1 MGNPYE
7 GMPDVNPYD
16 VPQMPSG
23 EDLNPGQVDTST
35 QSTASAAPE
44 RVSLDTRKAR
54 VQHYKEN
61 VKLKTSRRCRKRC
74 CIK

>member
-54 VQHYKEN
+54 VQH
-61 VKLKTSRRCRKRC
+61 
-74 CIK
+74 